1 MAEEHAERPT
11 DPRGDFGHETKRRIT
26 QTHAAPGVTND
37 AANAASG
44 RDGYLPPLAGST
56 PDSAPLRE
64 RFRRG
69 RD

>member
-1 MAEEHAERPT
+1 MTEGHTKRPT
-11 DPRGDFGHETKRRIT
+11 DPTEGFGHQTKRRIT
-26 QTHAAPGVTND
+26 QTHAAPGIPKD

-44 RDGYLPPLAGST
+44 REGHLPPLAGST